1 MPAVSSF
8 QFMVAASTYHVRGLL
23 LASKQLPDAKCPREE
38 MYSIPQYAFLY
49 SALLGSMVAGASI
62 MHAVLKPDLSLPT
75 VAGPTIGTGP
85 VSSAAGT
92 GEDAGAGTSGFAA
105 PGSISP
111 AAGIVSNN
119 GGKQLR

>member
-1 MPAVSSF
+1 
-8 QFMVAASTYHVRGLL
+8 
-23 LASKQLPDAKCPREE
+23 

-75 VAGPTIGTGP
+75 VAGPTIGAVP

-92 GEDAGAGTSGFAA
+92 GANVGATTSSFAA
-105 PGSISP
+105 PGSSSP

-119 GGKQLR
+119 DCKQLR